1 MLEFLR
7 HYKLTYMVYNFFH
20 KSLLQHNEVVYKKL
34 GLKKKYYSSI
44 SSKDFAQF
52 PGGQEEHYSL
62 NVDDI
67 KKTALF
73 QSVDAKDQ
81 ASILAFEEN
90 GYAVLS
96 GYVAPEICDD
106 INQQIESGVASG
118 KYHFINE
125 GKIMF
130 AFRSIPALE
139 AIGKQAQLNE
149 LLNVLIRGKAILFQS
164 INFVRGSEQF
174 THSDSI
180 HMTTYPLG
188 GLLGVWIALE
198 DIDED
203 NGPLHYYPGSHK
215 LPYYMNKDYDNEG
228 TSWKLGDK
236 SYPAY
241 EAMIERKIE
250 EKQLQK
256 KVFTAKKGDVLLWH
270 ANLFHGGNPHANPN
284 KSRKSVVFHYFK
296 EGTVCYHEISQRPA
310 LMK

>member
-62 NVDDI
+62 KVEDI

-73 QSVDAKDQ
+73 QAVDAKDQ
-81 ASILAFEEN
+81 ESLLAFEDN

-96 GYVAPEICDD
+96 GYVAPEVCDD
-106 INQQIESGVASG
+106 INHQIESGVASG

-228 TSWKLGDK
+228 SSWKLGDK

-241 EAMIERKIE
+241 EAMIGRKIE
-250 EKQLQK
+250 EQQLQK

-270 ANLFHGGNPHANPN
+270 ANLFHGGNPHTNPN

-296 EGTVCYHEISQRPA
+296 EGAVCYHEISQRPA

>member
-7 HYKLTYMVYNFFH
+7 QYKLTYMVYNFFH

-44 SSKDFAQF
+44 SSKDFEQF

-62 NVDDI
+62 NKEDV

-73 QSVDAKDQ
+73 RTLPSKDQ
-81 ASILAFEEN
+81 ESLLNFEEN

-96 GYVAPEICDD
+96 GYVAPEVCDD
-106 INQQIESGVASG
+106 INHQIESGLASG

-130 AFRSIPALE
+130 AFRSITQLE
-139 AIGKQAQLNE
+139 AIGKNPLLNE

-164 INFVRGSEQF
+164 INFVKGSEQF

-215 LPYYMNKDYDNEG
+215 LPYYLNKDYDNEG
-228 TSWKLGDK
+228 SMWKLGSK

-241 EAMIERKIE
+241 EAMIGRKIE
-250 EKQLQK
+250 EQGLKK
-256 KVFTAKKGDVLLWH
+256 KVFTAKKGDVLVWH
-270 ANLFHGGNPHANPN
+270 ANLFHGGNPHTNPN

-296 EGTVCYHEISQRPA
+296 EGAVCYHEISQRPA